1 MQAGLRLVQHQ
12 QRRRPW
18 RVQGGG
24 QQQDAQGAIGP
35 FRHRQRPQQ
44 AGLVEAQG
52 QPTIQLLE
60 AHRGTREGILNATR
74 QPDRISDL
82 EDGDPGRGQIAAVVM
97 QHRRPRGHR
106 RLSRRRIGIAAEVVI
121 EAPAAD
127 VLTQGDGFRH
137 ALRITDLGEQAV
149 EQRQAVI
156 DPIPAARMA
165 NGPAQIASALIC
177 GSSAN
182 AERLGG
188 G

>member
-1 MQAGLRLVQHQ
+1 
-12 QRRRPW
+12 
-18 RVQGGG
+18 
-24 QQQDAQGAIGP
+24 
-35 FRHRQRPQQ
+35 
-44 AGLVEAQG
+44 
-52 QPTIQLLE
+52 
-60 AHRGTREGILNATR
+60 
-74 QPDRISDL
+74 
-82 EDGDPGRGQIAAVVM
+82 M

-165 NGPAQIASALIC
+165 LPHHPPAAIDQQVGAAQERSGPD
-177 GSSAN
+177 
-182 AERLGG
+182 RLGLDLRVQCERRTTGRRVTQIDGVAELVG
-188 G
+188 GKSQFQAHGSLPGAALQRNLAGHHPAIKGFGAGP